1 MIEPET
7 RSALAMHAQRDQS
20 PRDQSRIGQKSAG
33 TSVTE
38 VRIVEAAAQ
47 LFAHNG
53 FKGTTTRD
61 IAQLAD
67 LNEAT
72 LFRYFPRKPDLF
84 WAAVES
90 HVARVKLARDTQA
103 SLASDDALTVVVPL
117 LVAFLLDNFN
127 HQPQLQRLLHVA
139 AFELPESG
147 KMIREHLGPIFD
159 MVCAYFKRC
168 AEKGTMRQV
177 EPSLATLG
185 LLGAVTAHQGL
196 CLLFAGKEAPY
207 PNDQQALSAYVV
219 LWLNGLL
226 PGKDPAAT
234 PPAGASLAV

>member
-1 MIEPET
+1 MG
-7 RSALAMHAQRDQS
+7 H
-20 PRDQSRIGQKSAG
+20 KSAG
-33 TSVTE
+33 SSVTE

-53 FKGTTTRD
+53 FKGTTTRE
-61 IAQLAD
+61 IAQLAS

-72 LFRYFPRKPDLF
+72 LFRYFPRKPELF

-90 HVARVKLARDTQA
+90 HVARVKLARDTQT
-103 SLASDDALTVVVPL
+103 SLASDDAPAIVVPL
-117 LVAFLLDNFN
+117 LVSFLLDNLN
-127 HQPQLQRLLHVA
+127 HQPQLRRLLHVA
-139 AFELPESG
+139 AFELPESD

-168 AEKGTMRQV
+168 AEKGIMRNI

-185 LLGAVTAHQGL
+185 LMGAITAHQGWSK
-196 CLLFAGKEAPY
+196 LFTGREAPY
-207 PNDQQALSAYVV
+207 ADDQQALSAYAV

-226 PGKDPAAT
+226 PGTEVAAAAAAAMV
-234 PPAGASLAV
+234 PSK

>member
-1 MIEPET
+1 MND
-7 RSALAMHAQRDQS
+7 QRDELK
-20 PRDQSRIGQKSAG
+20 IGHKSAG
-33 TSVTE
+33 SSVTA

-53 FKGTTTRD
+53 FKGTTTRE
-61 IAQLAD
+61 IAQLAS

-72 LFRYFPRKPDLF
+72 LFRYFPRKPELF

-90 HVARVKLARDTQA
+90 HMARVKLARDTQTC
-103 SLASDDALTVVVPL
+103 LASDDAPAIVVPR
-117 LVAFLLDNFN
+117 LVSFLLDNLN
-127 HQPQLQRLLHVA
+127 HQPQLRRLLHVA
-139 AFELPESG
+139 AFELPESD

-168 AEKGTMRQV
+168 AEKGTVRNV

-185 LLGAVTAHQGL
+185 LMGAITAHQGWSK
-196 CLLFAGKEAPY
+196 LFTGREAPY
-207 PNDQQALSAYVV
+207 ADDHQALSAYAV

-226 PGKDPAAT
+226 PDTQAA
-234 PPAGASLAV
+234 AAAVEMIPSK

>member
-1 MIEPET
+1 MGH
-7 RSALAMHAQRDQS
+7 RSAGS
-20 PRDQSRIGQKSAG
+20 
-33 TSVTE
+33 SVTE

-53 FKGTTTRD
+53 FKGTTTRE
-61 IAQLAD
+61 IAQLAN

-72 LFRYFPRKPDLF
+72 LFRYFPRKPELF

-90 HVARVKLARDTQA
+90 HVARVRLARDTQA
-103 SLASDDALTVVVPL
+103 SLACDDEPTIVVPL
-117 LVAFLLDNFN
+117 LVGFLLDNLN
-127 HQPQLQRLLHVA
+127 HQPQLRRLLHVA
-139 AFELPESG
+139 AFELPESD

-168 AEKGTMRQV
+168 AEKGTVRNV

-185 LLGAVTAHQGL
+185 LMGAITAHQGWSK
-196 CLLFAGKEAPY
+196 LFTGREVPY
-207 PNDQQALSAYVV
+207 ADDQQALSAYVV

-226 PGKDPAAT
+226 PATEAAAT
-234 PPAGASLAV
+234 IAAEMVPSK